1 MLALRERL
9 QADAASL
16 TAFAALNSQHLAVK
30 HRAPDLRS
38 FVVEAHMDA
47 PVAEGDGYRVVPE
60 HRLSIEVPDNYL
72 SRDASGLFV
81 KSRIRR
87 EGARLFHPNVWPSDG
102 YCCYDSQFHPA
113 KSLAEQLH
121 SVLEIMQ
128 CRAVNHDSP
137 ANWDA
142 DYYFLK
148 NAPQVQAGIR
158 PVRFRLPAGCVRL
171 QVRPLPRLR

>member
-1 MLALRERL
+1 MLAVRERL
-9 QADAASL
+9 RADAASL
-16 TAFAALNSQHLAVK
+16 TAFAALNTQHLAVK
-30 HRAPDLRS
+30 QRAPDLRN
-38 FVVEAHMDA
+38 FVVEAHVDA
-47 PVAEGDGYRVVPE
+47 PVADGDGYRIVPD

-87 EGARLFHPNVWPSDG
+87 EGERLFHPNVWPTDG
-102 YCCYDSQFHPA
+102 YVCFDSQFHPA

-142 DYYFLK
+142 DYFFLK
-148 NAPQVQAGIR
+148 NAAQVQAGIR
-158 PVRFRLPAGCVRL
+158 PVLFRLPAGGVRL
-171 QVRPLPRLR
+171 QVRRIPRLR

>member
-1 MLALRERL
+1 MLAVRERL

-16 TAFAALNSQHLAVK
+16 TAFATLNPQHLEVK
-30 HRAPDLRS
+30 QRGPDLRN
-38 FVVEAHMDA
+38 FVVEARVDA
-47 PVAEGDGYRVVPE
+47 PIADGEGYRIVPE

-87 EGARLFHPNVWPSDG
+87 EGERLFHPNVWPTDG

-121 SVLEIMQ
+121 SVLEMMQ

-142 DYYFLK
+142 DFYFLK
-148 NAPQVQAGIR
+148 NAAKMRVGIR
-158 PVRFRLPAGCVRL
+158 PVRFRLPAGGVRL
-171 QVRPLPRLR
+171 HVRPVPRLR